1 MTTRERKSGA
11 VWLYLAPGLIIYSVS
26 AVVGIYALVDGVNRV
41 DPILIGLGLVVFSG
55 FVYLA
60 NRLLRSAGIY

>member
-1 MTTRERKSGA
+1 MTTPERKSAA

-26 AVVGIYALVDGVNRV
+26 AVVGLYALVDGVNRG
-41 DPILIGLGLVVFSG
+41 DLILIGLGLVVFSG
-55 FVYLA
+55 FVHLA